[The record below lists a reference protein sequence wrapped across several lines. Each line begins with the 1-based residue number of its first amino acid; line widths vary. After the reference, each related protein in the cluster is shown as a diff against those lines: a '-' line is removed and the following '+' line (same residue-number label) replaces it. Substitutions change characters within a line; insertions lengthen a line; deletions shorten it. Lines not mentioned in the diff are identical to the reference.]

1 MFTPPELGFLL
12 SPSRAVVTLGANV
25 RPQGPGFR
33 KYRSVRGRSGA
44 ARPDSVPDLDRG
56 FDFLPADVASCHPA
70 SKVDLKPRKALS
82 PGHGLCQRA
91 SRVAGQPRG
100 APIRAAWSLMSRQK
114 CPGTVRG
121 RTRITAPRN
130 TRHSTCVSGYAL
142 DAPVDRQPAHTA
154 EAATESRSGPPGAR
168 HRTFTP
174 ARRPPTR

>member
-1 MFTPPELGFLL
+1 MARTFDP
-12 SPSRAVVTLGANV
+12 RARVSGNTEVSGA
-25 RPQGPGFR
+25 GPGT
-33 KYRSVRGRSGA
+33 A
-44 ARPDSVPDLDRG
+44 VPTPYPTLPPG
-56 FDFLPADVASCHPA
+56 SIFLRADVATCHLA
-70 SKVDLKPRKALS
+70 SKVDLKPRKAVS
-82 PGHGLCQRA
+82 PGHSLCQRA

-130 TRHSTCVSGYAL
+130 TRRSTCVSGYAL